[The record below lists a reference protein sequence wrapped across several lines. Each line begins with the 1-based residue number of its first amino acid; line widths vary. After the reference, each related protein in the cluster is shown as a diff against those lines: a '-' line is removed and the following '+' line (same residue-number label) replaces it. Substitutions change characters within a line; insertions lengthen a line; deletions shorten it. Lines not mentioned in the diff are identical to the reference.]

1 MFALE
6 KGVFALDKNVF
17 TLEKGRAM
25 HLRDLVGQHVTVVV
39 VGRLY
44 KKDGVFAWR
53 RVCLR

>member
-1 MFALE
+1 ME